1 MQSNDFAFLFD
12 SEKNKICLS
21 DQDFLFGRNPDVNLI
36 LNDQKVSRRHAL
48 IRRRG
53 DQYTLTDLNSR
64 NGTFLNG
71 KKIEK
76 ETLLYANDRISIIGK
91 YYFLFQDS
99 DVTLTGTSPQFSLGI
114 ILDNRTGN
122 VWIENTLISP
132 PLSPNCFRL
141 LEILCQDPGRLYS
154 YEEIHRFIWPD
165 LEYYGDSDRN
175 RCHVVKKQLLDVLRK
190 YSPNVDC
197 VRVVSKR
204 GMRLV
209 DPNEAE

>member
-1 MQSNDFAFLFD
+1 MQLNDFAFLFD

-21 DQDFLFGRNPDVNLI
+21 DQDFLFGRSPDVNLI

>member
-1 MQSNDFAFLFD
+1 MQSNDSAFLFD
-12 SEKNKICLS
+12 STKKKINLS
-21 DQDFLFGRNPDVNLI
+21 KKEFIFGRSSDVDFVI
-36 LNDQKVSRRHAL
+36 DDQKVSRRHAK
-48 IRRRG
+48 IQMRG
-53 DQYTLTDLNSR
+53 DQYTITDLNSR

-71 KKIEK
+71 KRIEK
-76 ETLLYANDRISIIGK
+76 ESALYANDRISIIGK

-99 DVTLTGTSPQFSLGI
+99 DITLTGTTPQFSLGI
-114 ILDNRTGN
+114 ILDDRTGN
-122 VWIENTLISP
+122 VWIENTLIYP

-190 YSPNVDC
+190 YSPDVDC
-197 VRVVSKR
+197 IRVVSKR

-209 DPNEAE
+209 DPNEME

>member
-1 MQSNDFAFLFD
+1 MPTNDTAFLFD
-12 SEKNKICLS
+12 SARRKICLS
-21 DQDFLFGRNPDVNLI
+21 DGEFIFGRSPDADLVI
-36 LNDQKVSRRHAL
+36 DDQKVSRHHAK

-53 DQYTLTDLNSR
+53 SRFTIMDLQSR
-64 NGTFLNG
+64 NGTFVNG
-71 KKIEK
+71 KKVLDEVS
-76 ETLLYANDRISIIGK
+76 LFANDRISIIGK

-99 DVTLTGTSPQFSLGI
+99 DITLTGTTPQFSLGI
-114 ILDNRTGN
+114 VLDTRTGN

-141 LEILCQDPGRLYS
+141 LVLLCQDPGRLYS

-165 LEYYGDSDRN
+165 LEYYGESDRN

-190 YSPNVDC
+190 YSPRVNC

-204 GMRLV
+204 GMRLI
-209 DPNEAE
+209 DPNECE

>member
-21 DQDFLFGRNPDVNLI
+21 DQDFLFRRNPNVNLI

>member
-21 DQDFLFGRNPDVNLI
+21 DQDFLFGRNPNVNLI

>member
-1 MQSNDFAFLFD
+1 MQGNDSAFLFD
-12 SEKNKICLS
+12 SEKRKICLT
-21 DQDFLFGRNPDVNLI
+21 DQDFVFGRSPDVDLV

-48 IRRRG
+48 ISRRG
-53 DQYTLTDLNSR
+53 DRYTLTDMNSR

-76 ETLLYANDRISIIGK
+76 ETALYANDRISIIGK